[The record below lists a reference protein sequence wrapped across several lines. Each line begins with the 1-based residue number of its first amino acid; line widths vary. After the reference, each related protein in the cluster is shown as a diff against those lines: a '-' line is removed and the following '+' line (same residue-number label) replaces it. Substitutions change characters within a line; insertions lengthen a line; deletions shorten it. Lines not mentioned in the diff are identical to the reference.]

1 MEGMIVDVC
10 CTETELG
17 NLFPSY
23 LKGRVT
29 ADERSRIEEHLARCE
44 ECRRELEFFAA
55 AQRARNNDIVAG
67 RYR

>member
-1 MEGMIVDVC
+1 
-10 CTETELG
+10 
-17 NLFPSY
+17 LFPSY